1 VPAADLFVSSI
12 FLVSYKRKTI
22 QTQNCA
28 DPEGQNVNIAE
39 TSTHVTGTNS
49 KATRVFIMAQA
60 PAQASPLDEQPDIPK
75 LQRNIAEIS
84 VEVGRFSNIPAIA
97 GADRILEAIE
107 CMKTDLTAAMTAQ
120 KTDLTAAMTAQ
131 KTDLTAAMDSMKTEL
146 INQITI
152 SLRALDANT
161 TARFVN
167 NQNVRTL
174 DSPVEKL
181 VNVTN
186 GADIP
191 DFPSTFRQ
199 IMNLQSRFR
208 LFPPFLLSQHQG

>member
-1 VPAADLFVSSI
+1 
-12 FLVSYKRKTI
+12 
-22 QTQNCA
+22 
-28 DPEGQNVNIAE
+28 
-39 TSTHVTGTNS
+39 
-49 KATRVFIMAQA
+49 MAQA
-60 PAQASPLDEQPDIPK
+60 PAQAPPLDEQPDFPK

-84 VEVGRFSNIPAIA
+84 VEVGRFSNMPAIA

-107 CMKTDLTAAMTAQ
+107 SMKTDLTATMTAQ
-120 KTDLTAAMTAQ
+120 KTDLTAAMNSI
-131 KTDLTAAMDSMKTEL
+131 KSEL

-191 DFPSTFRQ
+191 DFPLTFRQ
-199 IMNLQSRFR
+199 IMSLQSRFR
-208 LFPPFLLSQHQG
+208 LFPPFLPSQHQG